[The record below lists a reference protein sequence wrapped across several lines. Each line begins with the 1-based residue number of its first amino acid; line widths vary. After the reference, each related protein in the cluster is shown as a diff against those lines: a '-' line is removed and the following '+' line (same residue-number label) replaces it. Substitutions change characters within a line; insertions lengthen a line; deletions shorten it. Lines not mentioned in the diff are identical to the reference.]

1 MVANQ
6 DKTLSQSAINGPP
19 VRANTRR
26 PTPVPADRVSAVAA
40 LCGLNRF
47 EEAVDCYFGL
57 DETDRG
63 NPTAQLWAA
72 TAAARLGRYS
82 AAVALATSAEAG
94 FRERSSPEEIRV
106 LNLLGALALERGNL
120 NDAERR
126 FRAVLARTEV
136 SSDRVIWAHSTTNL
150 ASILDLRGQPDT
162 ALCLYYEGLRLYQ
175 EAEDTRGIAQT
186 YHNLNLVFR
195 RLNMLEAAESV
206 ARLAVRN
213 AEMTGDHSL
222 LALCL
227 SGQAETRLER
237 ADLEGASQSLTRAQ
251 VNAVE
256 AQDDMCRAEVGRI
269 AAQFHLREGRTTEAI
284 VAAEISRSIAHRC
297 GAALVAAE
305 CAAVSAVG
313 LGREGRTEE
322 ATERRKEAT
331 RGFGNVEAKWHRDR
345 WLKAWTEASV
355 PDLT

>member
-1 MVANQ
+1 M
-6 DKTLSQSAINGPP
+6 
-19 VRANTRR
+19 RAENRR

-47 EEAVDCYFGL
+47 EEAVDTYFSL
-57 DETDRG
+57 TATERE
-63 NPTAQLWAA
+63 NPVVQLWAA

-82 AAVALATSAEAG
+82 AAIALATSAENG
-94 FRERSSPEEIRV
+94 FQDGGSSEEIRV
-106 LNLLGALALERGNL
+106 LNLLGGLALEQGDL
-120 NDAERR
+120 NEAERR

-150 ASILDLRGQPDT
+150 ASILDFRGQPDA

-186 YHNLNLVFR
+186 YHNLNLAFR
-195 RLNMLEAAESV
+195 RLGMLEAAESV
-206 ARLAVRN
+206 ARLAVRS
-213 AEMTGDHSL
+213 AEIAGELSL

-237 ADLEGASQSLTRAQ
+237 ADLEGASQCLSLAQ
-251 VNAVE
+251 VKAAE

-269 AAQFHLREGRTTEAI
+269 SAQFHLREGRTTEAI

-305 CAAVSAVG
+305 CAAVSAIG

-322 ATERRKEAT
+322 ATERRMEAT
-331 RGFGNVEAKWHRDR
+331 RGFGNVEAKWHKER
-345 WLKAWTEASV
+345 WVKAWNEACV
-355 PDLT
+355 PGLS